1 MRMTLETKVKQAKEK
16 GIILPQELLNDDIVG
31 IYGLFATKENKKK
44 CFYIGKATNICSRL
58 LDSSYGHIHSY
69 LKGREGFVQNKIKKY
84 IDNGYM
90 IEVEI
95 LKEIDYKD
103 TCFSKAAHRLALAE
117 LEKIVEFQEKGECL
131 DQLPEGT
138 TAYQKRYW
146 ENKYKIR
153 SQKEESC

>member
-1 MRMTLETKVKQAKEK
+1 MRMALEKKVKQAKEK
-16 GIILPQELLNDDIVG
+16 GIILPQELLNHDIVG
-31 IYGLFATKENKKK
+31 IYGLFATKEKEKK

-58 LDSSYGHIHSY
+58 LDSSYGHIHLY
-69 LKGREGFVQNKIKKY
+69 MKRKEGFVQNKIKKY
-84 IDNGYM
+84 IDEGYM
-90 IEVEI
+90 IKVEI

-103 TCFSKAAHRLALAE
+103 TCFSRAAHRLALAE

-146 ENKYKIR
+146 ENNYKKR
-153 SQKEESC
+153 FQEEESC

>member
-1 MRMTLETKVKQAKEK
+1 MTLTSCSDSDDNNGGKEAVN
-16 GIILPQELLNDDIVG
+16 PATDD
-31 IYGLFATKENKKK
+31 
-44 CFYIGKATNICSRL
+44 
-58 LDSSYGHIHSY
+58 D
-69 LKGREGFVQNKIKKY
+69 
-84 IDNGYM
+84 GYT

-117 LEKIVEFQEKGECL
+117 LEKIVEFQKKGECL